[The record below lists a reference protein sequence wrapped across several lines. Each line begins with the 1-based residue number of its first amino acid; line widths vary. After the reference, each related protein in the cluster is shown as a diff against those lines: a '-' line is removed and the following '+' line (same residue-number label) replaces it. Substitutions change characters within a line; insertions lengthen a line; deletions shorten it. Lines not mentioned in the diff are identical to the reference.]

1 MNQSLACMA
10 ILISAG
16 LTAGQADETPAL
28 KALHLQAKAAAKA
41 TLSGDFEKL
50 ADLTFPKVVEAVGG
64 KAKFVEAGNAF
75 KQALTS
81 KGWEIKEY
89 KLSAPTETVGTED
102 HDFGLV
108 KATLYMSL
116 PQGKLIQKT
125 YLLGISTD
133 KGKTWKF
140 VDGAGIADPKAKKLL
155 PPLPK
160 SLQLPKLEPPQ
171 IQKA

>member
-1 MNQSLACMA
+1 MLVLVTASLA
-10 ILISAG
+10 
-16 LTAGQADETPAL
+16 AGQTDEKPAL

-41 TLSGDFEKL
+41 TLAGDFEKL

-64 KAKFVEAGNAF
+64 KAKFIEAGNAF
-75 KQALTS
+75 MQVLES
-81 KGWEIKEY
+81 KGWKFTDY
-89 KLSAPTETVGTED
+89 KLDAPAETVGTDD
-102 HDFGLV
+102 HLFGLV

-116 PQGKLIQKT
+116 PQGKLTQET

-140 VDGAGIADPKAKKLL
+140 VDGAGMADPKAKKLL
-155 PPLPK
+155 PTLPK

-171 IQKA
+171 IEKN